1 MTKLVIDD
9 WVTNRKL
16 GLLFEARTG
25 HGKLVVCSIDLQND
39 LAQNPVARQML
50 HGLLGYIVGPKFNLS
65 VSLTPAQVRG
75 LIATNSS
82 TDKKSRF

>member
-1 MTKLVIDD
+1 
-9 WVTNRKL
+9 
-16 GLLFEARTG
+16 
-25 HGKLVVCSIDLQND
+25 
-39 LAQNPVARQML
+39 ML

-75 LIATNSS
+75 LIAANSS